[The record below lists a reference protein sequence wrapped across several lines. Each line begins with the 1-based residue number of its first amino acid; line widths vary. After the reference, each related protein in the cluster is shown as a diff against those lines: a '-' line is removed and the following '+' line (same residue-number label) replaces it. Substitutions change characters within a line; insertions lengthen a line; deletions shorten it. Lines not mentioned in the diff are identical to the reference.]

1 MCVRDIPGDP
11 TINRRLR
18 LCSNRSRHFSVGI
31 FLFLVLFAGTCFS
44 AEIKFPSPAG
54 YVNDFADMIDASSEA
69 KLSSMA
75 SSLKKKT
82 GCEMAIVTV
91 KTTEPLDPKTYAVK
105 LNEKWKVGEKGK
117 DNGYIILVA
126 EKERRTEIEVG
137 YGLEYIMTDSF
148 CGRVLDEAVTPMF
161 KAGKYGEGLAGGA
174 AMINRKISENMKDVG
189 KPAPK
194 KKNFA
199 LGLVLLSFLLIVI
212 IVISVLIGI
221 FDKSKKVSGAV
232 FSSLVGAVIG
242 YIFAA
247 GVGAFIGAIIGLI
260 ASQNPGAGRGMWTG
274 GGFGGG
280 SFGGGFGGGSSGGG
294 FGGFGGGGSGGGGA
308 GRSW

>member
-1 MCVRDIPGDP
+1 MFINDP
-11 TINRRLR
+11 NLKVRLR
-18 LCSNRSRHFSVGI
+18 FWFSRSRRFSVGI
-31 FLFLVLFAGTCFS
+31 FLFLVLLIGACYA
-44 AEIKFPSPAG
+44 AEVKFPSPVG
-54 YVNDFADMIDASSEA
+54 YVNDFAGMIDSSSEA
-69 KLSSMA
+69 KLNSMA
-75 SSLKKKT
+75 HSLKTKT

-126 EKERRTEIEVG
+126 EKERRTEIETG

-148 CGRVLDEAVTPMF
+148 CGRVLDESVTPMF
-161 KAGKYGEGLAGGA
+161 KAGKFGEGLTNGA
-174 AMINRKISENMKDVG
+174 AVINRKIFENMKDVG
-189 KPAPK
+189 KPPAK
-194 KKNFA
+194 KKNYA
-199 LGLVLLSFLLIVI
+199 LGLVLLSLLLV
-212 IVISVLIGI
+212 VISILIGI

-232 FSSLVGAVIG
+232 FSSLVGAVLG
-242 YIFAA
+242 YIFASA
-247 GVGAFIGAIIGLI
+247 VGAVIGAIIGLI
-260 ASQNPGAGRGMWTG
+260 ASQNPGGGRGMWMG

-280 SFGGGFGGGSSGGG
+280 SFGGGFGGGGGSGGG

>member
-1 MCVRDIPGDP
+1 MKKAVS
-11 TINRRLR
+11 L
-18 LCSNRSRHFSVGI
+18 L
-31 FLFLVLFAGTCFS
+31 LFIILTGACFS
-44 AEIKFPSPAG
+44 AEIEFPSPAG
-54 YVNDFADMIDASSEA
+54 YVNDFAGMIDSSSEA
-69 KLSSMA
+69 RLNSMA
-75 SSLKKKT
+75 YSLKKKT
-82 GCEMAIVTV
+82 GCEMAVVTV
-91 KTTEPLDPKTYAVK
+91 KTTGPLDPKTYAVK

-126 EKERRTEIEVG
+126 QKERRTEIEVG

-148 CGRVLDEAVTPMF
+148 CGRVLDENVTPMF
-161 KAGKYGEGLAGGA
+161 KAGKFGEGLANGA
-174 AMINRKISENMKDVG
+174 AVINRKIFENMKDVG

-194 KKNFA
+194 KKNYA

-212 IVISVLIGI
+212 SVLIGV

-232 FSSLVGAVIG
+232 FSSLAGAVIG

-260 ASQNPGAGRGMWTG
+260 ASQNPGGGRGMWMG
-274 GGFGGG
+274 GGFGGDAPAG
-280 SFGGGFGGGSSGGG
+280 RLYGGGGGGG